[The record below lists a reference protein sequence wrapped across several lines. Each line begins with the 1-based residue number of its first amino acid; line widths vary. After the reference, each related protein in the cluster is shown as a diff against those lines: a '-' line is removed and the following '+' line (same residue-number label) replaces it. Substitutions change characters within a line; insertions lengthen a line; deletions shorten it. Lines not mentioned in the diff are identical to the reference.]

1 MGESARLTV
10 KEGTESRQRAR
21 IGVVIPYFQR
31 EAGLL
36 QRALSSVAAQD
47 HPPVQVVVVDD
58 GSPRP
63 AAEEITPHL
72 HDALPGLTVIL
83 QANRGIAAA
92 RNAALDA
99 LTPEVSA
106 VALLDSDDYWE
117 PSHLRHAA
125 AALSLGADFFF
136 SNSRDEGAAADLFQT
151 RDRLRDLLGSGRVV
165 PDAPSVAEWRGGIS
179 PLFARGCPFMTST
192 VVFRRALV
200 PELRFSLEFRRA
212 VEDHAAFWELLTRSS
227 VIMFCTEPTLVSGS
241 AGIGTYRNSTYGTPA
256 DLIKLADELRL
267 FRRLVSSP
275 LLTPGDRRLM
285 QVGIAA
291 RRRGA
296 LGSALHMLRRRQ
308 NVVSELAYLL
318 RSDPTCAASWCV
330 DLPKLLFTKA
340 SGRPFTVD

>member
-1 MGESARLTV
+1 MEESVTA
-10 KEGTESRQRAR
+10 KELIESPQRSR
-21 IGVVIPYFQR
+21 IGVVVPYFQR

-36 QRALSSVAAQD
+36 RRALSSVAAQD

-63 AAEEITPHL
+63 AAEEITPQL

-99 LTPEVSA
+99 LTAEVSA

-125 AALSLGADFFF
+125 AALQLGADFFF
-136 SNSRDEGAAADLFQT
+136 SNSRFEGAAGGDLFQT
-151 RDRLRDLLGSGRVV
+151 RDRLRDLLGSGR
-165 PDAPSVAEWRGGIS
+165 PVAEAPDLAQWRAGIS
-179 PLFARGCPFMTST
+179 ALFARGCPFMTST
-192 VVFRRALV
+192 VVFRRTLV
-200 PELRFSLEFRRA
+200 PELRFPLEFRRA
-212 VEDHAAFWELLTRSS
+212 VEDQAAFWELLTRSF

-241 AGIGTYRNSTYGTPA
+241 AGTGTYRNLTYGTPA
-256 DLIKLADELRL
+256 DLTRLADELRL

-285 QVGIAA
+285 QDGIAA

-318 RSDPTCAASWCV
+318 RSDPTCATSWCV
-330 DLPKLLFTKA
+330 DLPKLLLTKA
-340 SGRPFTVD
+340 SGRSFTVD